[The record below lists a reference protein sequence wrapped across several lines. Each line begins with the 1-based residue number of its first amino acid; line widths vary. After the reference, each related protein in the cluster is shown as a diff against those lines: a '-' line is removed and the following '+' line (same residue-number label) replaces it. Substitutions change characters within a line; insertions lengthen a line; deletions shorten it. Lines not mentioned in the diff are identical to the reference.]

1 MINNFYGGK
10 IVEKLDEKRWQNTSI
25 TRITLFI
32 INFLV
37 IVFMSIVSSN
47 TIGLI
52 CENSMAREF
61 IEKIKSVPTVAWKM
75 PVFSMLLLF
84 MLSLGVIVREKFFL
98 KNQLALYIFCIF
110 DILLCIGIMGY
121 LNMDY
126 KGILLIAI
134 ANIVTYIDGK
144 KRKSVFIL
152 VIIVI
157 YITLDY
163 NILSIKVN
171 MFNINDYVQYY
182 TSMQRLYFFSIKN
195 ILNSTN
201 EIIFILFM
209 IQVIQSEKDENEKI
223 SELYS
228 ELYKSSEELEVIN
241 IQLQDYA
248 RKSQEAAKIKE
259 RNRLAREIH
268 DTIGHTLT
276 GIAIGLEACIELSEI
291 NTSKMKIQMTKIS
304 ALARKGLLDVR
315 RSMSELRPDALE
327 RFSLIAAISKLSED
341 INECTNTKVII
352 QIKGQAHKMAA
363 DEEEIVYR
371 IVQEGIT
378 NAVRHGAASE
388 IIVALEFAE
397 NKLKIKIKDDG
408 IGSDEI
414 KKGFG
419 LRHIEERVDMLGGKV
434 NFGGI
439 PSGGFV
445 ISAYLP
451 IRREI
456 KND

>member
-1 MINNFYGGK
+1 M
-10 IVEKLDEKRWQNTSI
+10 EKLDENRFKNTSM
-25 TRITLFI
+25 TRIILFVV
-32 INFLV
+32 NFLV

-52 CENSMAREF
+52 CENTMAREF

-84 MLSLGVIVREKFFL
+84 ILSLSVITRERFFKKDQL
-98 KNQLALYIFCIF
+98 KLYLFCIF
-110 DILLCIGIMGY
+110 DILLCIGIMFY

-134 ANIVTYIDGK
+134 ANIVTYIDGR
-144 KRKSVFIL
+144 KRKSIFIL
-152 VIIVI
+152 VIIII

-163 NILSIKVN
+163 NILSIRIN

-182 TSMQRLYFFSIKN
+182 TSMQRLYIFSIKN
-195 ILNSTN
+195 ILNSIN

-209 IQVIQSEKDENEKI
+209 VQVIQSEKDENEKI
-223 SELYS
+223 SDLYIK
-228 ELYKSSEELEVIN
+228 LYKSSEELEVIN

-248 RKSQEAAKIKE
+248 RKSQETAKIKE

-276 GIAIGLEACIELSEI
+276 GIAIGLEACIELSEFDI
-291 NTSKMKIQMTKIS
+291 SKMKIQMTKIS
-304 ALARKGLLDVR
+304 ELARSGLLDVR
-315 RSMSELRPDALE
+315 RSMNELRPDSLE

-341 INECTNTKVII
+341 INECTNTKVKIE
-352 QIKGQAHKMAA
+352 IKGQVNKMGA

-388 IIVALEFAE
+388 IIITLQFSE
-397 NKLKIKIKDDG
+397 NKLEINIKDDG

-414 KKGFG
+414 TKGFG
-419 LRHIEERVDMLGGKV
+419 LKHIEERVDMLGGEV
-434 NFGGI
+434 NFGGDCA
-439 PSGGFV
+439 GGFI
-445 ISAYLP
+445 ISALLP

>member
-1 MINNFYGGK
+1 MEK
-10 IVEKLDEKRWQNTSI
+10 IDENRLKNTSI
-25 TRITLFI
+25 TRITLFLV
-32 INFLV
+32 NFLV

-52 CENSMAREF
+52 CENTMAREF

-84 MLSLGVIVREKFFL
+84 ILSLSVITREIFFK
-98 KNQLALYIFCIF
+98 KNQLKLYIFCVF
-110 DILLCIGIMGY
+110 DIILCIGIMFY

-134 ANIVTYIDGK
+134 ANIVTYIDGR
-144 KRKSVFIL
+144 KRKSLFIL
-152 VIIVI
+152 VIIII

-163 NILSIKVN
+163 NILSIRIN
-171 MFNINDYVQYY
+171 IFNINDYVQYY
-182 TSMQRLYFFSIKN
+182 TSLQRLYFFSIKN

-209 IQVIQSEKDENEKI
+209 VQVIQSEKDENEKI

-228 ELYKSSEELEVIN
+228 KLYKSSEELEVIN

-276 GIAIGLEACIELSEI
+276 GIAIGLEACIELSEFDI
-291 NTSKMKIQMTKIS
+291 SKMKIQMIKIS
-304 ALARKGLLDVR
+304 ELARSGLLDVR

-327 RFSLIAAISKLSED
+327 RFTLIAAISKLSED
-341 INECTNTKVII
+341 INECTNTKVKIEI
-352 QIKGQAHKMAA
+352 NGQANKMGA

-388 IIVALEFAE
+388 IIIALEFSE
-397 NKLKIKIKDDG
+397 NNLEINIKDDG
-408 IGSDEI
+408 IGSDAI

-419 LRHIEERVDMLGGKV
+419 LKHIEERVDMLGGKV
-434 NFGGI
+434 NFAGDCT
-439 PSGGFV
+439 GGFI
-445 ISAYLP
+445 ISAHLP
-451 IRREI
+451 IRRES

>member
-1 MINNFYGGK
+1 MM
-10 IVEKLDEKRWQNTSI
+10 EKLDEKRWENTSV
-25 TRITLFI
+25 TRITLFVV
-32 INFLV
+32 NFLM

-47 TIGLI
+47 TTGLI
-52 CENSMAREF
+52 CENSIAREF
-61 IEKIKSVPTVAWKM
+61 IEKIRSVPTVAWKM

-84 MLSLGVIVREKFFL
+84 VISISVITREKFFR
-98 KNQLALYIFCIF
+98 KNQLALYFFCIF
-110 DILLCIGIMGY
+110 DILLCIGIMSY

-144 KRKSVFIL
+144 KRKSAFIL
-152 VIIVI
+152 LIIII

-163 NILSIKVN
+163 NILSIKYSI
-171 MFNINDYVQYY
+171 FNINDYVQYY
-182 TSMQRLYFFSIKN
+182 TSLQRLYIFSIKN
-195 ILNSTN
+195 ILSSIN

-209 IQVIQSEKDENEKI
+209 IQVIQSEKDENDKI

-228 ELYKSSEELEVIN
+228 KLYKSSEELEVIN

-276 GIAIGLEACIELSEI
+276 GIAIGLEACIELSEFNI
-291 NTSKMKIQMTKIS
+291 SKMKLQMIKIS
-304 ALARKGLLDVR
+304 ELARDGLLDVR
-315 RSMSELRPDALE
+315 RSMRELRPDALE

-341 INECTNTKVII
+341 INECTNTKVKI
-352 QIKGQAHKMAA
+352 QIKGQVHKMDA

-388 IIVALEFAE
+388 IIVTLEFAE
-397 NKLKIKIKDDG
+397 NKLQIKIKDDG
-408 IGSDEI
+408 IGADEI

-419 LRHIEERVDMLGGKV
+419 LRHIEERVDMLGGEV
-434 NFGGI
+434 NFGSN
-439 PSGGFV
+439 PAEGFF

>member
-1 MINNFYGGK
+1 MEK
-10 IVEKLDEKRWQNTSI
+10 IDENRLKNTSI
-25 TRITLFI
+25 TRITLFLV
-32 INFLV
+32 NFLV

-52 CENSMAREF
+52 CENTMAREF

-84 MLSLGVIVREKFFL
+84 ILSLSVITREIFFK
-98 KNQLALYIFCIF
+98 KNQLKLYIFCVF
-110 DILLCIGIMGY
+110 DIILCIGIMFY

-134 ANIVTYIDGK
+134 ANIVTYIDGR
-144 KRKSVFIL
+144 KRKSLFIL
-152 VIIVI
+152 VIIII

-163 NILSIKVN
+163 NILSIRIN
-171 MFNINDYVQYY
+171 IFNINDYVQYY
-182 TSMQRLYFFSIKN
+182 TSLQRLYFFSIKN

-209 IQVIQSEKDENEKI
+209 VQVIQSEKDENEKI

-228 ELYKSSEELEVIN
+228 KLYKSSEELEVIN

-276 GIAIGLEACIELSEI
+276 GIAIGLEACIELSEFDI
-291 NTSKMKIQMTKIS
+291 SKMKIQMIKIS
-304 ALARKGLLDVR
+304 ELARSGLLDVR

-327 RFSLIAAISKLSED
+327 RFTLIAAISKLSED
-341 INECTNTKVII
+341 INECTNTKVKIEI
-352 QIKGQAHKMAA
+352 NGQANKMCA

-388 IIVALEFAE
+388 IIIALEFSE
-397 NKLKIKIKDDG
+397 NNLEINIKDDG
-408 IGSDEI
+408 IGSDAI

-419 LRHIEERVDMLGGKV
+419 LKHIEERVDMLGGEV
-434 NFGGI
+434 NFAGDCT
-439 PSGGFV
+439 GGFI
-445 ISAYLP
+445 ISAHLP

>member
-1 MINNFYGGK
+1 M
-10 IVEKLDEKRWQNTSI
+10 EKLDEKRWGKTSV
-25 TRITLFI
+25 TRISLFV

-37 IVFMSIVSSN
+37 IVFTSIVSSN

-52 CENSMAREF
+52 CENNMAREF
-61 IEKIKSVPTVAWKM
+61 IEKVSSVPTIEWKM

-84 MLSLGVIVREKFFL
+84 MLTISVITREYLFK
-98 KNQLALYIFCIF
+98 KNQFALYIFCVF
-110 DILLCIGIMGY
+110 DILLCIGIMVY

-126 KGILLIAI
+126 KGILFIAI

-152 VIIVI
+152 VIIII

-163 NILSIKVN
+163 NILSIKIN
-171 MFNINDYVQYY
+171 IFNINDYVQYY

-195 ILNSTN
+195 ILNSIN
-201 EIIFILFM
+201 EIIFIVFM
-209 IQVIQSEKDENEKI
+209 IQVIQNERDENEKI
-223 SELYS
+223 SELYIK
-228 ELYKSSEELEVIN
+228 LYKSSEELEVIN

-276 GIAIGLEACIELSEI
+276 GIAIGLEACIELSEFNI
-291 NTSKMKIQMTKIS
+291 SKMKIQMLKIS
-304 ALARKGLLDVR
+304 ELARSGLLDVR
-315 RSMSELRPDALE
+315 RSMNELRPDALE
-327 RFSLIAAISKLSED
+327 RFSLIEAISKLSED
-341 INECTNTKVII
+341 INECTNTKVKI
-352 QIKGQAHKMAA
+352 QIIGQAPKMGA
-363 DEEEIVYR
+363 DEEETVYR

-397 NKLKIKIKDDG
+397 NKLQIKIMDDG
-408 IGSDEI
+408 IGAGEV

-419 LRHIEERVDMLGGKV
+419 LRHIEERVNMLGGEVK
-434 NFGGI
+434 FGGNNA
-439 PSGGFV
+439 GGFI
-445 ISAYLP
+445 ISAYLS
-451 IRREI
+451 IRGEF

>member
-1 MINNFYGGK
+1 MEI
-10 IVEKLDEKRWQNTSI
+10 LDKRKWQNTSI

-32 INFLV
+32 INFFM

-47 TIGLI
+47 TISLI
-52 CENSMAREF
+52 CENNMAREF

-75 PVFSMLLLF
+75 PVFAVILLF
-84 MLSLGVIVREKFFL
+84 MLSLGVIAREKFFM
-98 KNQLALYIFCIF
+98 KNQFVLYLFCIY
-110 DILLCIGIMGY
+110 DILLCIGIMFY

-126 KGILLIAI
+126 NGILFIAI
-134 ANIVTYIDGK
+134 ANILTYIDGK
-144 KRKSVFIL
+144 KRKSIFIS
-152 VIIVI
+152 VIIII
-157 YITLDY
+157 YIVLDY
-163 NILSIKVN
+163 NILSIN
-171 MFNINDYVQYY
+171 FNIFNINDYVQYY

-228 ELYKSSEELEVIN
+228 KLYKSSEELEVVN

-291 NTSKMKIQMTKIS
+291 DLVKMKIQMAKIS

-315 RSMSELRPDALE
+315 RSMNELRPDALE
-327 RFSLIAAISKLSED
+327 RFSLISAISKLSED
-341 INECTNTKVII
+341 INECTKTKVKIEI
-352 QIKGQAHKMAA
+352 EGQEYKMAA
-363 DEEEIVYR
+363 DEEETVYR

-388 IIVALEFAE
+388 IIVTLEFLK
-397 NKLKIKIKDDG
+397 NKLKIEIKDDG
-408 IGSDEI
+408 VGADEI

-419 LRHIEERVDMLGGKV
+419 LRNIGERVEMLGGKV

-439 PSGGFV
+439 PLGGFI

-451 IRREI
+451 IRRKI
-456 KND
+456 NND